1 MKLYTYITILF
12 LTGIV
17 TPFEVKGESR
27 KAGEPPVF
35 SAVIIPETP
44 RQVTFA
50 GEKIEL
56 DRLDMYERFDRE
68 LTTTCY
74 SHSVT
79 SLALKRANRY
89 FPVIEPILKEEG
101 IPTDF
106 LYLAVIESFLNPRVV
121 SPAKAA
127 GIWQIMPKTGREYGL
142 EVNDDVDERFHVE
155 KSTRAACR
163 YLKEAYEK
171 YGNWMTVA
179 ASYNAGMGRISTE
192 IEKQMAHR
200 AFDLWLNEE
209 TSRYMFRILAMKELF
224 SSPQKYGYFVQSHQL
239 YQPIGYT
246 EVQVDTTI
254 TDLARFAQERNIS
267 YAQLKE
273 ANLWLR
279 NRFLPNKSGR
289 VYRIKIPRKAD
300 LYVSKRPL
308 AVYRK
313 EWVID

>member
-17 TPFEVKGESR
+17 TLFEVKGESR
-27 KAGEPPVF
+27 KAGGPPVF
-35 SAVIIPETP
+35 SAVVIPETP

-224 SSPQKYGYFVQSHQL
+224 SSPQKYGYFVKSHQL

-300 LYVSKRPL
+300 LYVSKHPL